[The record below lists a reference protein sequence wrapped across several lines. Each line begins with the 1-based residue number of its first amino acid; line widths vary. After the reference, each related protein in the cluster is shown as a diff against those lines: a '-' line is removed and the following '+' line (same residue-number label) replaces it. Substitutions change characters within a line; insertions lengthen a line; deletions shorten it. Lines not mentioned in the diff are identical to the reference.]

1 MDVVIDKAGRMV
13 LPKETREKY
22 GLEANSRLIIR
33 ENMGSI
39 TLIPVK
45 KHIKPVESL
54 FGSIKVDAPIDDP
67 KTLARNHIKK
77 RVESE
82 T

>member
-1 MDVVIDKAGRMV
+1 MDVVIDKSGRMV

-33 ENMGSI
+33 ENLGSI

-45 KHIKPVESL
+45 THINPVASL
-54 FGSIKVDAPIDDP
+54 FGSIKVDTHIDDP
-67 KTLARNHIKK
+67 KTLARDHIRKQ
-77 RVESE
+77 VESE
-82 T
+82 P